1 MSEASSKST
10 SPAYRENLL
19 LAVERIEFME
29 SKVTT
34 NTNNNFILGIK
45 KKMTQIFNESGE
57 AVPVTVIAAGP
68 CSVTQ
73 VKKAGSEGYTA
84 VQIGYGKK
92 NKISKPLKGHL
103 QGLDSYKYLREF
115 YFAEAELNKIKR
127 QQQIKVDTFTVGEKV
142 KVVGIGK
149 GKGFQG
155 VVKRHGFSGSPA
167 SHGHKDQLRMPGSIG
182 ATDAARVFKG
192 TKMGGRMGGGQ
203 VTVANLVVVKIDPDN
218 NLLYLR
224 GAVPGRRGGLLKILG
239 QGELKLSPPEL
250 KENNIKQEPTDAA
263 DGVEVKDAKPAVAI
277 EKSKVINSDESAAVA
292 VAKSETG
299 GEKKAVVE
307 PRDK

>member
-1 MSEASSKST
+1 
-10 SPAYRENLL
+10 
-19 LAVERIEFME
+19 ME
-29 SKVTT
+29 SESTI

-45 KKMTQIFNESGE
+45 KKMTQIFNEAGE
-57 AVPVTVIAAGP
+57 AVPVTIIAAGP

-73 VKKAGSEGYTA
+73 VKKVDSDGYVA
-84 VQIGYGKK
+84 VQIGYGKR
-92 NKISKPLKGHL
+92 NKISKSLQGHL

-115 YFAEAELNKIKR
+115 YLDEAKLDKISQ
-127 QQQIKVDTFTVGEKV
+127 QQQIKVDTFTVGEEV
-142 KVVGIGK
+142 KVVGLGK

-155 VVKRHGFSGSPA
+155 VVKRHGFHGSPA

-203 VTVANLVVVKIDPDN
+203 VTVANLKVVKVDLDN

-239 QGELKLSPPEL
+239 KGELKLSQPEVN
-250 KENNIKQEPTDAA
+250 KEKNVRPEKIDEPAPVKVEDKRSVA
-263 DGVEVKDAKPAVAI
+263 DIERSKSDSSDKSPEVEVEATI
-277 EKSKVINSDESAAVA
+277 S
-292 VAKSETG
+292 KSETKN
-299 GEKKAVVE
+299 KKE
-307 PRDK
+307 